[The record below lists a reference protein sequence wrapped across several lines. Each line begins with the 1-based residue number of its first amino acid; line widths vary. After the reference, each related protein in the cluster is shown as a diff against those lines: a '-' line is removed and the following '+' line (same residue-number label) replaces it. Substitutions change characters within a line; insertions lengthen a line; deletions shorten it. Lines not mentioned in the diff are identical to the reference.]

1 MPLLSPGVRYM
12 LLSTL
17 FFALLNVCVKLLP
30 HLPPLEIIFFRSV
43 LSLALSY
50 GALRQARVAPWGQPQ
65 SRFYLLSRGTTGA
78 LALVLYFYTLQTMPL
93 ASAVTIQYLA
103 PIFTAVLGIFIVKE
117 KVQPWQW
124 VFFLL
129 SFGGVVLVKGVDTR
143 IEPLYLAMGV
153 ASAVFSGLSYNSIRK
168 MGGREHPMVIVL
180 YSQLVVVPFSAVYCL
195 LHWTTPVGWQ
205 DWSVLLLTG
214 IFTQLSQVYKTKAYQ
229 AGPLASISS
238 LDYLGILYALG
249 LGFTF
254 FGETFGLPS
263 YAGMALV
270 LLGVALNAAYTFRQ
284 SRRPVPAVPVVEEV
298 AT

>member
-1 MPLLSPGVRYM
+1 M

-17 FFALLNVCVKLLP
+17 CFALLNVCVKLLS
-30 HLPPLEIIFFRSV
+30 HLPLLEIIFFRSV
-43 LSLALSY
+43 ISLALSY
-50 GALRQARVAPWGQPQ
+50 TALHQARVQPWGQPK

-103 PIFTAVLGIFIVKE
+103 PIFTTILGIFIVKE
-117 KVQPWQW
+117 RVRAWQW
-124 VFFLL
+124 LFFLL
-129 SFGGVVLVKGVDTR
+129 SFAGVVVGKGVDTR
-143 IEPLYLAMGV
+143 IAPLYLALGV

-168 MGGREHPMVIVL
+168 MGSGEHPMVIVL
-180 YSQLVVVPFSAVYCL
+180 YSQLVVLPFSAVYCV

-205 DWSVLLLTG
+205 DWGVLLLTG
-214 IFTQLSQVYKTKAYQ
+214 VFTQLSQLYKTKAYQ

-249 LGFTF
+249 LGFVF

-263 YAGMALV
+263 YLGMALV
-270 LLGVALNAAYTFRQ
+270 LLGVALNAGYAIRQ
-284 SRRPVPAVPVVEEV
+284 SRKTAAVPAVEEV
-298 AT
+298 AA